1 MVRFRKK
8 SDPAQDSGYYY
19 CIRHNKVETAGECP
33 AKDRL
38 GPYATADEAA
48 LALHKVDERNEE
60 WDRQNTESQGS

>member
-8 SDPAQDSGYYY
+8 SDPAEDSGYYY
-19 CIRHNKVETAGECP
+19 CIRHNKVEAAGECP

-60 WDRQNTESQGS
+60 WDRQNTESSGS